1 VLLSG
6 KDDPSKI
13 VVFNWTT
20 MAYTLQASH
29 LTGDRSN
36 GACAMLKGFNGE
48 TRVAIVGGASAGIEV
63 WNPANGSVATLN
75 STFPLANG
83 FGPQMIAINGNT
95 ELILYESSSSVDN
108 PKGIWKF
115 SQVTNLWTKIGKMMT
130 DKCCFSALAVE
141 GLNCPLP
148 NNYLV
153 L

>member
-1 VLLSG
+1 MLLSG
-6 KDDPSKI
+6 NDDPTKI
-13 VVFNWTT
+13 VVFDCTT
-20 MAYTLQASH
+20 MAYSLQVSRLYA
-29 LTGDRSN
+29 DRSA

-48 TRVAIVGGASAGIEV
+48 TWVAIVGGASAGIEV

-141 GLNCPLP
+141 GISCPNP
-148 NNYLV
+148 NTY
-153 L
+153 

>member
-1 VLLSG
+1 LLSG

-20 MAYTLQASH
+20 MAYALQASH

-48 TRVAIVGGASAGIEV
+48 TRVAIAGGASAGIEV
-63 WNPANGSVATLN
+63 WSPANGTVKTLN
-75 STFPLANG
+75 STFPLADG
-83 FGPQMIAINGNT
+83 YGPQMIAINGNT

-115 SQVTNLWTKIGKMMT
+115 SQVTNLWTKIGEMMT
-130 DKCCFSALAVE
+130 EKSSFSALAVD
-141 GLNCPLP
+141 GIICPSP
-148 NNYLV
+148 NTNLV
-153 L
+153 F